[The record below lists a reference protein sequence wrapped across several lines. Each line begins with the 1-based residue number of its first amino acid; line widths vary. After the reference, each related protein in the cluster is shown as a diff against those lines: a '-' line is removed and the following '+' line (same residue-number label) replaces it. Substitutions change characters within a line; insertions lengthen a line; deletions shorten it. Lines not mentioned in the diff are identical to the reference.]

1 MAEERHRP
9 YSQFNFLVRI
19 GDGHGRELPDA
30 AFHEV
35 SGLGTEVTVAK
46 YRSGDHPINDP
57 MKISGMPKY
66 PDVTLKRGLLR
77 DSEILR
83 AWMQDAPA
91 GKRNVGMTVVIQL
104 QKEDRTGPVRSW
116 VLHAARPIKYSGPSL
131 SATGTDVAIEALVL
145 SCEGIDTE

>member
-1 MAEERHRP
+1 MAEERHGP

-19 GDGHGRELPDA
+19 GESHGKELPDA

-35 SGLGTEVTVAK
+35 SGLGAEITVAK
-46 YRSGDHPINDP
+46 YRSGDDPINDP
-57 MKISGMPKY
+57 MKISGRPKY
-66 PDVTLKRGLLR
+66 PDVTFKRGVFR
-77 DSEILR
+77 DAEILR

-91 GKRNVGMTVVIQL
+91 GKRTFGTTVVIQL

-116 VLHAARPIKYSGPSL
+116 VLHHARPIKYSGPSL
-131 SATGTDVAIEALVL
+131 SATGTDVAVEALVL